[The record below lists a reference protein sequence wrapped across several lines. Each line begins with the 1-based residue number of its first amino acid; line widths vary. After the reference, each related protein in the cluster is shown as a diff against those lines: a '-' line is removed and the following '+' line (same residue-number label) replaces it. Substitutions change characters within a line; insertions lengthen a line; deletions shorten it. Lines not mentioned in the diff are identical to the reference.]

1 MSKYPSDSAEMARL
15 VRQADEITAL
25 RLIQT
30 WGAKQR
36 AIGARIEI
44 EAQLERANAKA

>member
-15 VRQADEITAL
+15 VRQADEVTAL

-30 WGAKQR
+30 WGLKQR
-36 AIGARIEI
+36 AIGARREILKQIERFD
-44 EAQLERANAKA
+44 AQA